1 MPSKA
6 LGLIFAAILLSG
18 CTALKGVSAQHSFE
32 HGVSLFNQ
40 GEFEAAIPHF
50 QAAAREKPDF
60 APAYF
65 YLGRSYISLS
75 RWRAAIQPLR
85 AAVRLA
91 PEAAKGE
98 IMTVLT
104 DAMFALAL
112 NDLRLGEGRL
122 PLPEPP
128 ARPAPKHPL

>member
-1 MPSKA
+1 VHVVAIILAVA
-6 LGLIFAAILLSG
+6 LINGCATLS
-18 CTALKGVSAQHSFE
+18 GVSARGSFE
-32 HGVSLFNQ
+32 RGVSLFNQ

-50 QAAAREKPDF
+50 KAATDRDPSF

-65 YLGRSYISLS
+65 YLGRSYVSLS
-75 RWRAAIQPLR
+75 RWRAAIPPLR

-104 DAMFALAL
+104 DAMFALAV
-112 NDLRLGEGRL
+112 NDWRFGERNF

-128 ARPAPKHPL
+128 RRIPEYPL